1 MKNTL
6 LSGAVLASIAL
17 LGLTSSALAQSDSK
31 KSTPP
36 AKHSKPTSKPH
47 KVWTEDDLGSVHPAA
62 VEPENQTAQAG
73 ATEQGSA
80 ANQTS
85 TSKQPQ
91 KGVPPPTLTNP
102 KSVAD
107 ADKMIAWEGR
117 DIQAQEEF
125 IARLRTQIDEAPADQ
140 KERLAKLLQE
150 RTQILANT
158 HNELKNLQNKRKEL
172 EKPPSGTQTASAE
185 PTSN

>member
-6 LSGAVLASIAL
+6 LSRAFLASVAL
-17 LGLTSSALAQSDSK
+17 LGLTSAALAQSDSK

-36 AKHSKPTSKPH
+36 AKHAKPTSKAH

-73 ATEQGSA
+73 ASQQDSA

-102 KSVAD
+102 KSAED

-125 IARLRTQIDEAPADQ
+125 IARLKTQIDEAPADQ
-140 KERLAKLLQE
+140 KERLTKLLQQ
-150 RTQILANT
+150 RNQILANT
-158 HNELKNLQNKRKEL
+158 HNELKNLQNKKREL
-172 EKPPSGTQTASAE
+172 EKPAAATESAAAQPPSQ
-185 PTSN
+185 